1 MTVPH
6 GVLDDDVAAGAV
18 DKGASMRDVVILG
31 AAETKFGRSELSYRE
46 LATQAGQEAMA
57 DAGASPDEIDAF
69 FLGTFSPGTFIRQ
82 EHAAPLIASELGL
95 GNVPSTRTENAC
107 ASGATAFLSA
117 IYAIAAGAHDVVLVV
132 GAEKMTATPIAE
144 TTLILA
150 QAADWETEASAGLTF
165 PGAYALMARAYMERY
180 GESRDILDAV
190 AIKNHKNAMGNPYA
204 QFHKIITQEDIA
216 KSPMI
221 ADPLTLYDCS
231 PVSDGAAAIVVA
243 AADVADRFKRPGV
256 RVLGFGQASD
266 SLALYKH
273 EDLTRLPAASIAA
286 ERAYKMAGVGP
297 QDISLAEVHD
307 CFTIAEIVATE
318 DLGFFERGEGG
329 AAAKA
334 GATGRDG
341 RIPVNPSGGLK
352 GKGHPVGATGV
363 SQLAEAVFQLR
374 GEAGERQVEGAEVA
388 LTHNVGGSGATCVVT
403 ILGGPA

>member
-1 MTVPH
+1 
-6 GVLDDDVAAGAV
+6 
-18 DKGASMRDVVILG
+18 MRDVVILG